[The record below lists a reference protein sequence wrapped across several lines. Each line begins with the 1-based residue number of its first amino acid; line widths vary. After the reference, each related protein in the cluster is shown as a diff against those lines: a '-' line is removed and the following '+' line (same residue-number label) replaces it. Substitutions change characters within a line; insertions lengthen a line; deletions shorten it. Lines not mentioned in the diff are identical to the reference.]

1 MIRIRLM
8 MLAALIGL
16 TITMLSG
23 CGFKDIDKRF
33 FVVSTGIDR
42 TDNPDKPYRVT
53 LRLAIPS
60 PKTEPGASKSQMETI
75 ETATIAEG
83 VRLLKAH
90 VDKELDFG
98 HCKVFVFGES
108 LVRSDYAE
116 ALTWM
121 LRRRDIQSVADV
133 AIGRPTAH
141 DVLYAEPPSERYP
154 GNTLFLSF
162 GTQGTDSPFTVQQF
176 IFDFE
181 RRFMERGLDPLLP
194 VIKRDQMTYMISKV
208 AFLDKKQMKLM
219 LTSEETQQFNQLN
232 FKFIKSSLRA
242 DYKGEKIV
250 AVVSSISRHYRIVES
265 NGQATIKMKVRI
277 KCVLE
282 QAPRDLYNTPWGPI
296 EKAFGEQY
304 SAAAEALFTKIRD
317 ANVDPYGFGL
327 RYRATHIGSD
337 ATWNRWL
344 KLYPDAKFEVSTSVH
359 IDGTGL
365 IK

>member
-1 MIRIRLM
+1 MIRIRIIALAVCF
-8 MLAALIGL
+8 ML
-16 TITMLSG
+16 TMLVLPG

-33 FVVSTGIDR
+33 FVVSAGIDR
-42 TDNPDKPYRVT
+42 TDNPNKPYRVT

-60 PKTEPGASKSQMETI
+60 PKTEPGASKSQIETI
-75 ETATIAEG
+75 ETETIAEG
-83 VRLLKAH
+83 IRLLKAH

-98 HCKVFVFGES
+98 HCKVFVLGES

-121 LRRRDIQSVADV
+121 MRRRDVQSVADV
-133 AIGRPTAH
+133 AIGRPSAH

-181 RRFMERGLDPLLP
+181 RRYMERGLDPILP
-194 VIKRDQMTYMISKV
+194 IIKRAQMTYMISKV
-208 AFLDKKQMKLM
+208 AFLDKKQVKLT
-219 LTSEETQQFNQLN
+219 LTSEESQQFNQLS
-232 FKFIKSSLRA
+232 FRFIKSSLQA
-242 DYKGEKIV
+242 DYKGKKIV
-250 AVVSSISRHYRIVES
+250 AVVSSINRHYRIVER

-282 QAPRDLYNTPWGPI
+282 QAPRDLYNVSWSPI
-296 EKAFGEQY
+296 EKTLGDQY
-304 SAAAEALFTKIRD
+304 SAKAEALFIKIRD
-317 ANVDPYGFGL
+317 AQVDPYGFGL

-337 ATWNRWL
+337 ATWNRWM
-344 KLYPDAKFEVSTSVH
+344 KLYPEAKFEVTTNVH
-359 IDGTGL
+359 LDGTGL